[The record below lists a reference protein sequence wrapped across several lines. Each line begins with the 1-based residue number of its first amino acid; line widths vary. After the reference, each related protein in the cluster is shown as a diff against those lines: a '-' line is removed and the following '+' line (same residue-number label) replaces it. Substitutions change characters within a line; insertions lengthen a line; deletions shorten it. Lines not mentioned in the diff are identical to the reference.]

1 MNEDAG
7 NFIQILARSG
17 TLFIGSHSP
26 TSTVAEALVPR
37 YDNLKKEGASP
48 MHATLDRQRDHSRGL
63 P

>member
-7 NFIQILARSG
+7 NFIKIFARSE

-37 YDNLKKEGASP
+37 YENLKKEGASEAFP
-48 MHATLDRQRDHSRGL
+48 AACNPR
-63 P
+63 

>member
-7 NFIQILARSG
+7 NLIKIIARSD

-37 YDNLKKEGASP
+37 YENLKKEGASEAFP
-48 MHATLDRQRDHSRGL
+48 AACNPR
-63 P
+63 